1 MVNTKPNME
10 VDNHSH
16 HIADYIV
23 NTRPYVEVD
32 NHSHCTANY
41 MVSTRPYVE
50 VINHTVTV
58 QQITWLSLIHI

>member
-1 MVNTKPNME
+1 ME

-58 QQITWLSLIHI
+58 QQITW